1 MRNLTNKQLIF
12 VKEYLANGWNATQ
25 AAIKAGYSEKTA
37 YSQGQRLLK
46 HVEIKKELEKQQ
58 KKTKESYMIS
68 AEKKKKW
75 LEDIIETSLQADD
88 GGKIDGRTAIAA
100 IAELNKM
107 DGDLAAIKTQE
118 IGEPP
123 KIIINRS
130 NGD

>member
-1 MRNLTNKQLIF
+1 MGALTTKQDAF
-12 VKEYLANGWNATQ
+12 VKAYLLNGGNATQ
-25 AAIKAGYSEKTA
+25 AAITAGYSENSAGSIGEENLRKPA
-37 YSQGQRLLK
+37 
-46 HVEIKKELEKQQ
+46 IKKALEKHQ
-58 KKTKESYMIS
+58 KKSQERYIIS

-88 GGKIDGRTAIAA
+88 SGKIDGRTAIAA

-123 KIIINRS
+123 KIVINRPDG
-130 NGD
+130 N